1 MGQTAGAGNLFEEC
15 LVSVVAAAVVAAIP
29 IVADGLLSFVVVS
42 AIAGSFLS
50 FVVVVVAI
58 PAIAVSLLLCRCC
71 SIAVVAVIVA
81 VIAAVIGVVVA
92 VAVVAGADVIAVL
105 CRARARVC
113 VGLGECACVNLIV
126 LRQCL
131 GECACV
137 NLIVLRQSPYQINKA

>member
-81 VIAAVIGVVVA
+81 VISCSSWFVFSFIHSVSESSSSLWSLSPPRHYSAFVGPVVLYLLFFYSFSLAVSETFCVSVVELLT
-92 VAVVAGADVIAVL
+92 G
-105 CRARARVC
+105 CR
-113 VGLGECACVNLIV
+113 L
-126 LRQCL
+126 
-131 GECACV
+131 
-137 NLIVLRQSPYQINKA
+137 